1 MTAKIIGSFPPVGG
15 TVNESGINTM
25 AHATAQN
32 PVGALYTVKDD
43 TTDGLWSVVRY
54 YQAGATILQGDALC
68 HDTSQYKPYRFL
80 RTPLTEAGLMPRGVA
95 AANVSNT
102 AYYSFCY
109 ISGYCPTIKFGS
121 GVTSNSFNA
130 VSASFTGAFGSFGL
144 YSTVSTNVTVRLG
157 IVYSL
162 DVNTTT
168 GVNSGIIQGF
178 LL

>member
-1 MTAKIIGSFPPVGG
+1 MTAKIIGSFPPVG
-15 TVNESGINTM
+15 VVSEVGIAST
-25 AHATAQN
+25 ADATAKA
-32 PVGALYTVKDD
+32 PIGAMYTVQDD
-43 TTDGLWSVVRY
+43 TNQGYFSIVRY
-54 YQAGATILQGDALC
+54 YQAGATILQGDALT

-80 RTPLTEAGLMPRGVA
+80 RTAVTDAGLMPRGVA

-102 AYYSFCY
+102 AYYSYCY

-130 VSASFTGAFGSFGL
+130 VSGSFTGGFGSFGL
-144 YSTVSTNVTVRLG
+144 YSTVSSNVTVRLG
-157 IVYSL
+157 VVYSL

-168 GVNSGIIQGF
+168 GVNSGIIQAF